1 MSREIALKLKRYEKR
16 LSNRNYK
23 EFDKCFELF
32 YNKIQADNSNF
43 ASFSNIKIDYE
54 EFARLIKEYL
64 IKVFTYNVNS
74 VISTYT
80 KLFKWTLSKSK
91 VAGIKDRM
99 LNEYNKKYAASKVT
113 QMTETTRKVL
123 NGVLVDSQAKG
134 LGIKDTLKNILG
146 KVEDMRLSRAKTIA
160 RTETSSAI
168 NNTSL
173 RTAKEAKMRKK
184 TWIWIGGRYTFR
196 ENHRRLNGLTIGIDE
211 YFDLGKGIKTLSP
224 HHPSLPASEVCNC
237 SCLITFK

>member
-43 ASFSNIKIDYE
+43 ANFSNIHIDYD

-74 VISTYT
+74 VVSTYS
-80 KLFKWTLSKSK
+80 KLFKWTLTKSK

-99 LNEYNKKYAASKVT
+99 LNEYNKKYAAKKVA
-113 QMTETTRKVL
+113 QMTETTKKVL
-123 NGVLVDSQAKG
+123 NGVLTDSQAKG
-134 LGIKDTLKNILG
+134 LGMKDTLKNILG

-173 RTAKEAKMRKK
+173 RTAKEAKMKKK
-184 TWIWIGGRYTFR
+184 TWVWIGGRYTFR

-237 SCLITFK
+237 SCLILFK

>member
-1 MSREIALKLKRYEKR
+1 M
-16 LSNRNYK
+16 
-23 EFDKCFELF
+23 
-32 YNKIQADNSNF
+32 
-43 ASFSNIKIDYE
+43 
-54 EFARLIKEYL
+54 
-64 IKVFTYNVNS
+64 T
-74 VISTYT
+74 
-80 KLFKWTLSKSK
+80 KSK

-99 LNEYNKKYAASKVT
+99 LNEYNKKYAAKKVT
-113 QMTETTRKVL
+113 QMTETTKNVL
-123 NGVLVDSQAKG
+123 NGVLTDSQAKG
-134 LGIKDTLKNILG
+134 LGIKDTLKNILD

-173 RTAKEAKMRKK
+173 RTAKEAKMKKK
-184 TWIWIGGRYTFR
+184 TWVWIGGRYTFR

-237 SCLITFK
+237 SCLILFK

>member
-43 ASFSNIKIDYE
+43 ANFSNIKIDYD

-64 IKVFTYNVNS
+64 VKVFTYNVNS
-74 VISTYT
+74 VISTYS
-80 KLFKWTLSKSK
+80 KLFKWSLTKGK

-99 LNEYNKKYAASKVT
+99 LNEYNKKYAAKKVT
-113 QMTETTRKVL
+113 QMTETTKNVL
-123 NGVLVDSQAKG
+123 NGVLTDSQSKG
-134 LGIKDTLKNILG
+134 LGIKDTLKNILD

-160 RTETSSAI
+160 RTETSGAI

-173 RTAKEAKMRKK
+173 RTAKEAKMKK
-184 TWIWIGGRYTFR
+184 KGYVHIGGQYTSRDNHKALNGKWIGIEELWDF
-196 ENHRRLNGLTIGIDE
+196 
-211 YFDLGKGIKTLSP
+211 GKGIKAPCP
-224 HHPSLPASEVCNC
+224 HHPSLPASEIINCNC
-237 SCLITFK
+237 LQIYK